1 MDRKFRSNKGKRQEN
16 LMKLTREYGLAFLL
30 AGISAVAVA
39 QPFEQRGPTGD
50 NRAATGNPGTQEPP
64 TGNGKEA
71 ARKKQPRQEERREA
85 ARKIR
90 NPDAA
95 APTAA
100 PGTPAENNAQP
111 ESAK

>member
-1 MDRKFRSNKGKRQEN
+1 
-16 LMKLTREYGLAFLL
+16 MKLTREYGLAFLL
-30 AGISAVAVA
+30 AGISAVTVA
-39 QPFEQRGPTGD
+39 QPFGQRGPTGD

-71 ARKKQPRQEERREA
+71 AKKKQPRQEERREA
-85 ARKIR
+85 PRKIH

>member
-1 MDRKFRSNKGKRQEN
+1 
-16 LMKLTREYGLAFLL
+16 MKMTREYCLAFLL

-71 ARKKQPRQEERREA
+71 ARKKQPRQDGRKEA
-85 ARKIR
+85 PGRIH